1 MNRELIKQTREPSA
15 IASESK
21 FFEILGQYD
30 LSVCKTM
37 QACVAADTPAI
48 GQIIRQCGDRPI
60 RSYIAGRIVDLR
72 DFVNL
77 RGAMTDDQTVMTAEL
92 ILSEFPNVTLADI
105 VLIFRRAKLG
115 QWGEFYGRLD
125 GQMILSWFGKYF
137 DERCA
142 WFAERSMSEAG
153 RFKGDYLPTSGSEA
167 RRVKM
172 ELDKLVKKSRN

>member
-1 MNRELIKQTREPSA
+1 MPTSLDAWAAANKVVYRSIRE
-15 IASESK
+15 
-21 FFEILGQYD
+21 
-30 LSVCKTM
+30 
-37 QACVAADTPAI
+37 CVEAQTPAI
-48 GQIIRQCGDRPI
+48 GEIVHLQGSDQIEA
-60 RSYIAGRIVDLR
+60 YIEGNITSLC
-72 DFVNL
+72 DFLNL
-77 RGAMTDDQTVMTAEL
+77 RGTMSDTQLLTTAEMVV
-92 ILSEFPNVTLADI
+92 SEFPNITIADI
-105 VLIFRRAKLG
+105 NYIFRQAKMG
-115 QWGEFYGRLD
+115 RMGEFYGRID